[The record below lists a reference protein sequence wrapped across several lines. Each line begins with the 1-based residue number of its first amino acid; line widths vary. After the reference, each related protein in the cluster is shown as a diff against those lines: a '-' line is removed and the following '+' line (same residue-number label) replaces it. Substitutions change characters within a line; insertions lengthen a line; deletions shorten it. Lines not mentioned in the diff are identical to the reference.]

1 MLMDF
6 TWKSQKHWKKDY
18 KVESFDYELRRDRK
32 VGLALNYFF
41 FLFFFLAFLCR
52 LVNLLFLA
60 ILIIIIIIFKPIS

>member
-18 KVESFDYELRRDRK
+18 KMESFDYELRRVRK

-41 FLFFFLAFLCR
+41 SVFFSCFSLQASKSSVSCYINNNNYYF
-52 LVNLLFLA
+52 
-60 ILIIIIIIFKPIS
+60 